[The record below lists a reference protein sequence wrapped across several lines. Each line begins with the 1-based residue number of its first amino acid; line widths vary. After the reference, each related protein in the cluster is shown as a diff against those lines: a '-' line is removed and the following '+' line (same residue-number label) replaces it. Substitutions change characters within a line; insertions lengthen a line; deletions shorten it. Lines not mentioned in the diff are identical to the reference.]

1 MVVLFKLSLLID
13 FFMMIIFYLLEI
25 QMNLRVHKL
34 LVDYLTTVQ
43 LQAEQVA
50 GAPEGQPFVS
60 GGMHTTGA
68 LDPLPP
74 PTI

>member
-1 MVVLFKLSLLID
+1 
-13 FFMMIIFYLLEI
+13 
-25 QMNLRVHKL
+25 MNLRVHKL
-34 LVDYLTTVQ
+34 IVDYFTTVQ

-50 GAPEGQPFVS
+50 GAVDGQPFVS

>member
-1 MVVLFKLSLLID
+1 
-13 FFMMIIFYLLEI
+13 
-25 QMNLRVHKL
+25 MNLRVHKL
-34 LVDYLTTVQ
+34 LVDYFTTVQ

-60 GGMHTTGA
+60 GGMQIAGA
-68 LDPLPP
+68 DPFPP